1 MTYWQSLSAAHSP
14 IAWWCNIGKVQQQPK
29 PQQQQQQQHGM
40 SPWNKR
46 NKTFFLTT
54 LISERPLSALCQ
66 TTKSMTIQQ
75 QQQAS
80 KSDSN
85 EAASVSSIRRQSVAG
100 SFEMFIF
107 SQTASEKKISG
118 PNVEQKVLNVIPLMM
133 AQNTH
138 THRMNRHQQPLSKL
152 QEQELEKK
160 KKKQKLRTPNVI
172 GAQAWMSSMAKP

>member
-29 PQQQQQQQHGM
+29 PQQQHGM

-75 QQQAS
+75 QQQQAS
-80 KSDSN
+80 KQKRQQRGRISIQHP
-85 EAASVSSIRRQSVAG
+85 EAVSSRQLRNVYLFPNSDREKNLRTKRRTKG
-100 SFEMFIF
+100 SKCHSIND
-107 SQTASEKKISG
+107 G
-118 PNVEQKVLNVIPLMM
+118 PKH
-133 AQNTH
+133 TH
-138 THRMNRHQQPLSKL
+138 THRMNRHQQPLSK
-152 QEQELEKK
+152 
-160 KKKQKLRTPNVI
+160 QKLRTPNVI
-172 GAQAWMSSMAKP
+172 GAQA